1 MGRTPKQTHGGNMTP
16 KFAWVILVVSLT
28 LGFSAT
34 KHNQKTAQAS
44 PPAVPSEMKLGLD
57 SVFITMQ
64 QNFDE
69 IMASPIVKSKTTAS
83 VNGFFFKA
91 LKDHQAFYSLTRVN
105 TKGSVINEMI
115 RLVEKPD
122 MKPQD
127 LSKLAWVRRTLTLHK
142 PYSGMV
148 KLEETGR
155 YYLVWAAPIIG
166 KDKNGKETV
175 EGAVSLKIDL
185 WDCFHK
191 YSNSTEIPFLVRLDK
206 LKLYSSKW
214 KNDIRYKEELLT
226 VAGIK
231 KISVRYP
238 KDITPIA
245 AAPVVTEAP
254 VQPPPPVVD
263 STSIKGTQDSLK
275 VALKTLVKQ
284 KQAKKS
290 LINIGIIALLV
301 LILALLFI
309 VIPLIRQRIKMGK
322 IEREDNLL

>member
-1 MGRTPKQTHGGNMTP
+1 MTP

-34 KHNQKTAQAS
+34 NNHKTAQAS
-44 PPAVPSEMKLGLD
+44 PSAVPSEMKLGMD

-69 IMASPIVKSKTTAS
+69 IMASPTVKSKTATS

-105 TKGSVINEMI
+105 AKGAVINEMI

-127 LSKLAWVRRTLTLHK
+127 LSKLAWVKRTLISRK
-142 PYSGMV
+142 AYSGMV

-166 KDKNGKETV
+166 KDKNGKETI

-191 YSNSTEIPFLVRLDK
+191 YSNTTETPFLVRLDK
-206 LKLYSSKW
+206 LRLYSSKW
-214 KNDIRYKEELLT
+214 KNDFRYKEELLT

-245 AAPVVTEAP
+245 APVVTEEP
-254 VQPPPPVVD
+254 VQPPVAD
-263 STSIKGTQDSLK
+263 STSIKATQDSLK
-275 VALKTLVKQ
+275 VALKTLSKQ

-301 LILALLFI
+301 LLLALLFI

>member
-1 MGRTPKQTHGGNMTP
+1 MEEVMTP

-34 KHNQKTAQAS
+34 KQNHKTAQAS
-44 PPAVPSEMKLGLD
+44 SPAVPSEMKLGMD

-69 IMASPIVKSKTTAS
+69 IMESPTVKNKTAAT

-91 LKDHQAFYSLTRVN
+91 LKEHQPYYSLTRVN
-105 TKGSVINEMI
+105 TKGVVINEMI

-122 MKPQD
+122 TKPQD
-127 LSKLAWVRRTLTLHK
+127 LSKLAWVKRTLTLHK
-142 PYSGMV
+142 AYSGMV

-155 YYLVWAAPIIG
+155 YYLVWAAPIMG

-191 YSNSTEIPFLVRLDK
+191 YSNTTETPFLVRLDK
-206 LKLYSSKW
+206 LRLYSSKW
-214 KNDIRYKEELLT
+214 KNDIRYKEELLN
-226 VAGIK
+226 VAGVK

-245 AAPVVTEAP
+245 APVVTEAP
-254 VQPPPPVVD
+254 VEPPPPPEID
-263 STSIKGTQDSLK
+263 STSIKATQDSLK
-275 VALKTLVKQ
+275 VALKTLSKQ
-284 KQAKKS
+284 KQQKKS
-290 LINIGIIALLV
+290 LINIGIVALLV

-322 IEREDNLL
+322 LEREDNLL

>member
-1 MGRTPKQTHGGNMTP
+1 MEEVMTL

-34 KHNQKTAQAS
+34 KHNSKPAQAS
-44 PPAVPSEMKLGLD
+44 PSEMKLGMD
-57 SVFITMQ
+57 SVFIAIQ

-69 IMASPIVKSKTTAS
+69 IMASPILKSKTAAS

-91 LKDHQAFYSLTRVN
+91 LKDHQPYYSLTRVN
-105 TKGSVINEMI
+105 TKGLVINEMI

-122 MKPQD
+122 TKPQD
-127 LSKLAWVRRTLTLHK
+127 LSKLAWVRNTITLHK
-142 PYSGMV
+142 AYSGMV
-148 KLEETGR
+148 KLGETGR

-191 YSNSTEIPFLVRLDK
+191 YSNTTETPFLVRMNK
-206 LKLYSSKW
+206 LTLYSSKW
-214 KNDIRYKEELLT
+214 KNDIRYKEELLS

-238 KDITPIA
+238 IDMT
-245 AAPVVTEAP
+245 APVVTEAP
-254 VQPPPPVVD
+254 QPPPPTVD
-263 STSIKGTQDSLK
+263 STSIKATQDSLK
-275 VALKTLVKQ
+275 VALKTLAKHKQ
-284 KQAKKS
+284 TKKS
-290 LINIGIIALLV
+290 LINIGIIALLILV
-301 LILALLFI
+301 LALLFI

-322 IEREDNLL
+322 LEREDNLL

>member
-1 MGRTPKQTHGGNMTP
+1 MEEVMAP
-16 KFAWVILVVSLT
+16 KFAWIILVLSLS
-28 LGFSAT
+28 LCFSET
-34 KHNQKTAQAS
+34 KENLKTTQTS
-44 PPAVPSEMKLGLD
+44 SSAVPSEMKLGMD
-57 SVFITMQ
+57 SVFITIQ

-69 IMASPIVKSKTTAS
+69 IMASPIVKSKTAAS

-91 LKDHQAFYSLTRVN
+91 LKDHQPFYSLTRVN
-105 TKGSVINEMI
+105 TKGTVINEMI

-122 MKPQD
+122 TKPQD
-127 LSKLAWVRRTLTLHK
+127 LSKLAWVRRTLTSHK
-142 PYSGMV
+142 SYSGII

-155 YYLVWAAPIIG
+155 YYLVWAAPILG

-191 YSNSTEIPFLVRLDK
+191 YSNTTETPFLVRLDK

-214 KNDIRYKEELLT
+214 KNDIKYKEELLK

-245 AAPVVTEAP
+245 ASAVTEAP
-254 VQPPPPVVD
+254 AVD
-263 STSIKGTQDSLK
+263 STSIKATQDSLK
-275 VALKTLVKQ
+275 TALKTLSKQ
-284 KQAKKS
+284 KQQKKS
-290 LINIGIIALLV
+290 LIKIGIVALFV

>member
-1 MGRTPKQTHGGNMTP
+1 MEVVMTP

-34 KHNQKTAQAS
+34 DQNHKTAKAS
-44 PPAVPSEMKLGLD
+44 SPAVPSEMKLGMD
-57 SVFITMQ
+57 SVFITLQ

-69 IMASPIVKSKTTAS
+69 IMASPTVKSKTTAT

-91 LKDHQAFYSLTRVN
+91 LKDHQPFYSLTRVN
-105 TKGSVINEMI
+105 TKGAVINEMI

-122 MKPQD
+122 TKPQD

-142 PYSGMV
+142 AYSGIV

-191 YSNSTEIPFLVRLDK
+191 YSNTTETPFLVRLDK
-206 LKLYSSKW
+206 LRLYSSKW

-238 KDITPIA
+238 KDIAPV

-254 VQPPPPVVD
+254 VLPPPVD
-263 STSIKGTQDSLK
+263 STSIKSTQDSLK
-275 VALKTLVKQ
+275 VALKTLSKQ
-284 KQAKKS
+284 KQQKKS
-290 LINIGIIALLV
+290 LINIGIAALLV